1 MLEVGKYAFDMANS
15 ANIQILRIETW
26 GYISYRFYNLVSSQ
40 VYKLS
45 EEQLKVSNVKD
56 YLSHLLF
63 VQQGRK
69 YMKETRMLQGY

>member
-1 MLEVGKYAFDMANS
+1 MLEVGKYAFDTANS

-26 GYISYRFYNLVSSQ
+26 GYISYRFFNLVSSQ
-40 VYKLS
+40 VYELS

-63 VQQGRK
+63 VLQGRK